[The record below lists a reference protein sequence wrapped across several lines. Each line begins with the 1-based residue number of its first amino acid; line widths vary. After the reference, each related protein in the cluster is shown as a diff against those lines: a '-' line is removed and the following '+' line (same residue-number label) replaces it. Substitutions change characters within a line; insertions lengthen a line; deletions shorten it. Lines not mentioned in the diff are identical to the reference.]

1 MAFAVISFEN
11 KRSNQLKLAPVGYS
25 WTNLIFGFFVPL
37 FRGDWK
43 WAIIFLIVGIVTW
56 GFGSI
61 VTSFFYNKL
70 HASDLMKDGFKIK
83 SLNGADKDLVK
94 AKLGIA
100 KL

>member
-1 MAFAVISFEN
+1 MGNNFFN
-11 KRSNQLKLAPVGYS
+11 CWYS
-25 WTNLIFGFFVPL
+25 YL
-37 FRGDWK
+37 
-43 WAIIFLIVGIVTW
+43 GI
-56 GFGSI
+56 GSI

-70 HASDLMKDGFKIK
+70 YASDLMKDGFKIK